1 MKRLVV
7 FVMALMLFL
16 PLTGVSYA
24 EDVRFVEISP
34 VLLTSFD
41 YTVAEW
47 TSDEI
52 YRSILVGCAIFDL
65 IASEDDEILHIA
77 AEALANNTIYVGREA
92 SALLVTLLGD
102 EAEVYLEFNPSIE
115 YVSSGIIQMPNAL
128 AVHVLEDAVDE
139 DFLKAL
145 YQVDRKDA
153 LAVLTEI
160 VELLE
165 D

>member
-41 YTVAEW
+41 YTAAEW
-47 TSDEI
+47 TSNEI
-52 YRSILVGCAIFDL
+52 FRSILVGCAIYDL
-65 IASEDDEILHIA
+65 LTSDDEILNIA
-77 AEALANNTIYVGREA
+77 AEALENNTIYVGRMA
-92 SALLVTLLGD
+92 SSLVVALLGD
-102 EAEVYLEFNPSIE
+102 EAQVYLWFDPSTK
-115 YVSSGIIQMPNAL
+115 YVDSAILQTSNAV
-128 AVHVLEDAVDE
+128 AVHVLEAAVDDDILE
-139 DFLKAL
+139 AL
-145 YQVDRKDA
+145 YQVDSEDA
-153 LAVLTEI
+153 WAVLTDI
-160 VELLE
+160 GELLE